1 MPTTIFDVT
10 PEEIESS
17 AVKVENKTKEFVK
30 AYDSIYAAVSDLRIN
45 YKGEASD
52 TFNHRIEGYRNDF
65 SAAEKALNNYVQF
78 LREYAARVESVEN
91 EVKNKAGALS
101 VGN

>member
-1 MPTTIFDVT
+1 MTTTIFDVT
-10 PEEIESS
+10 PEEIEYS

-65 SAAEKALNNYVQF
+65 SAAEKALNNYVHPYVCGCSP
-78 LREYAARVESVEN
+78 LKRVEN